1 MLRSALGTDHLI
13 FESEFFFFSNTIC
26 KNFFTKI
33 SLWKNLSAQND
44 VTTRPDPLILLTV
57 FDDWRRYRLSC
68 IAHGTWADYHLIDNE
83 LIQFPVWPNH
93 ALPSAL
99 GTDHLIVVE
108 GLGQFLLSMNF
119 FFSASLFARIFF
131 HQNKSLQEFFLPFNV
146 ILLYQE
152 KKPLWAEWSKSILK
166 EIIMFQKY
174 V

>member
-1 MLRSALGTDHLI
+1 MN
-13 FESEFFFFSNTIC
+13 FFFSNTIC

-68 IAHGTWADYHLIDNE
+68 IAHGTWADYHFIDNE
-83 LIQFPVWPNH
+83 LIQFPVWPKH

-119 FFSASLFARIFF
+119 FFSASRFARIFF
-131 HQNKSLQEFFLPFNV
+131 HQNKSLPEFFLPFNV